1 MYVQYTYGTIG
12 GIMVKKL
19 ARLGNSRAVIIDR
32 PLMDLLGIND
42 ETALKLT
49 VVGRKLTI
57 EPVAESDEDAKFKE
71 IMHRTG
77 RKNAELFRRLAK

>member
-1 MYVQYTYGTIG
+1 
-12 GIMVKKL
+12 MVKKL

-32 PLMDLLGIND
+32 PLMELMGIDD
-42 ETALKLT
+42 ETSLKLT

-57 EPVAESDEDAKFKE
+57 EPVGDDDRDARFKE